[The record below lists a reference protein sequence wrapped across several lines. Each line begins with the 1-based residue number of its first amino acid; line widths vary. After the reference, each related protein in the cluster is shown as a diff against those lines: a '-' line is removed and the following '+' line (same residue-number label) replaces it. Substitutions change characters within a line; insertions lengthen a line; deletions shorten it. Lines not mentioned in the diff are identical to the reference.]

1 MKIIP
6 CNFDTCMQL
15 PISLKDFEQD
25 SLLTEVYQNPMRLL
39 RESVYPHSEASF
51 AYDPQCGSGLSGQNV
66 VVLRRVLDKEK
77 TTWLLMCFLIIS
89 PALGTLVGILSH
101 RADVGVAVGAGVL
114 ALTSLLQGL
123 ASWFS

>member
-1 MKIIP
+1 
-6 CNFDTCMQL
+6 MQL

-25 SLLTEVYQNPMRLL
+25 SLLTEVYQNPVRLL
-39 RESVYPHSEASF
+39 RESANYPSEASF
-51 AYDPQCGSGLSGQNV
+51 TYDSLSSSELSGQNV

-77 TTWLLMCFLIIS
+77 TTWLLICFLIIS
-89 PALGTLVGILSH
+89 PALGTLIGILSH